1 MHAQISHLYIWLLSI
16 WEFQKK
22 IHFPNVTA
30 SAYFQCVSHFS
41 MTRRLITNKTAVRQ
55 IPMLRIF
62 PFLKIKTRFRSG
74 LFNEKSSQ
82 AIILPVLQLAKG
94 QIYYLLTSSHYL
106 LGNYT
111 SSFCV
116 SIFDLLLLSSVCISQ
131 KTNNKSPVLVL
142 YRNCMRDKLVLWPVA
157 ICTSLFDY
165 LVLLSPSCL
174 HYFT

>member
-1 MHAQISHLYIWLLSI
+1 
-16 WEFQKK
+16 
-22 IHFPNVTA
+22 
-30 SAYFQCVSHFS
+30 
-41 MTRRLITNKTAVRQ
+41 
-55 IPMLRIF
+55 MLRIF

-174 HYFT
+174 HYFTWLFFSPLPLTICLPCCLLPWFITKLLFRLPTHAKDHVRTAHLQPVFSVWN